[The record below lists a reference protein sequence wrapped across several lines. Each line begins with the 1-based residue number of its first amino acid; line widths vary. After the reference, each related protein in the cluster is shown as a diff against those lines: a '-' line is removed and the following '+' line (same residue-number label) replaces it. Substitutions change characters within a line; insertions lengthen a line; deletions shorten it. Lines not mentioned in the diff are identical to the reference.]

1 MVRIFISKM
10 LETDRLSFTS
20 NHKNKTRI
28 MKNAD
33 NDKHTNQ
40 FIGYAK
46 NVNGPTYII
55 TRFMKECATK
65 MKEKN

>member
-1 MVRIFISKM
+1 
-10 LETDRLSFTS
+10 
-20 NHKNKTRI
+20 

-65 MKEKN
+65 MKEKS